1 MVPQVEQ
8 AVTGAITSG
17 DSVTLT
23 SWNPQAGELILVMA
37 SSRGTSID
45 PTAAGNGLTF
55 DQIGQLADSQGVL
68 KLTIWRAMG
77 SPSSGSIV
85 ITTTGN
91 TKPFSCIALRISGA
105 NQEGS
110 NGAGAIG
117 TIVSA
122 EVGAVDNANM
132 QVTLETDTPDS
143 LAVYLGCDRI
153 ATLTLPGGQDAISIN
168 NSSGT
173 GGDNTTAHA
182 FKINA
187 ADPGEYTGGG
197 NGCLSGNREWI
208 IFGLPIK
215 PQGAAFQAAWAMNSN
230 ANPL

>member
-1 MVPQVEQ
+1 MIPQVEQ
-8 AVTGAITSG
+8 AVTDAITSG

-23 SWNPQAGELILVMA
+23 SWSPQAGELILVMA
-37 SSRGTSID
+37 ASRGTGIN
-45 PTAAGNGLTF
+45 PTCDGNSLTF
-55 DQIGQLADSQGVL
+55 QQIGQLADSQGVL

-77 SPSSGSIV
+77 SPSTGSIV
-85 ITTTGN
+85 VTCTGN
-91 TKPFSCIALRISGA
+91 TKPFSCIAVRISGA

-132 QVTLETDTPDS
+132 QVTLETEVADS

-168 NSSGT
+168 NSAGS
-173 GGDNTTAHA
+173 GGDNVTGHA
-182 FKINA
+182 FKIDA
-187 ADPGEYTGGG
+187 ETPGNYTGGG

-208 IFGLPIK
+208 IFGIPVI
-215 PQGAAFQAAWAMNSN
+215 PQGAEFQPAWAINSN